1 MITTSQ
7 NFGSLCSVSAE
18 LQRGCNRV
26 LQNASLKLP
35 DITLQSFQL
44 KVKEISKEQDSLC
57 NEIKAE
63 VSATEFT
70 NIQNYVS
77 QKIENLSR
85 EIRYRYEMIYKR
97 DNVYT
102 AESN

>member
-18 LQRGCNRV
+18 LQRGCNSV
-26 LQNASLKLP
+26 LQNAPLKLP

-57 NEIKAE
+57 NEIKAK
-63 VSATEFT
+63 VNATEFT
-70 NIQNYVS
+70 NIQN
-77 QKIENLSR
+77 
-85 EIRYRYEMIYKR
+85 
-97 DNVYT
+97 
-102 AESN
+102 